1 MSEII
6 CIYCTCSSA
15 VYIVFRAV
23 DITDKLCTKQRNS
36 LYFLGLKPAKYSQDR
51 FQIKNCMVG
60 KIGNRQL
67 LDTRIGNRSITN
79 KIDIRKL
86 QNRHF

>member
-6 CIYCTCSSA
+6 YIYCTRSSA

-23 DITDKLCTKQRNS
+23 DITDNLCTKQGNS
-36 LYFLGLKPAKYSQDR
+36 LYFFGLKPAKYSQEW

-67 LDTRIGNRSITN
+67 DTGIGNRSITN